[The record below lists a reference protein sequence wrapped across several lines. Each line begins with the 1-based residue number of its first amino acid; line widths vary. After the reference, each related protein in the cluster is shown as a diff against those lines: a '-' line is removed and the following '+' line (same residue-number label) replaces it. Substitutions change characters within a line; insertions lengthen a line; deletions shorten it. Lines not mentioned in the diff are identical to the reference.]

1 MLKGGVGG
9 EDGVVGLDDG
19 GGDLRGRVDGEL
31 ELRLLSV
38 IDGETLHKEGS
49 ESGSGTSTERVED
62 KETLEIYLSTNL
74 FTIGTQNVC
83 C

>member
-1 MLKGGVGG
+1 MSG

-31 ELRLLSV
+31 KFRFFAV
-38 IDGETLHKEGS
+38 IDGETLHKKGS

-62 KETLEIYLSTNL
+62 EETLNI
-74 FTIGTQNVC
+74 F
-83 C
+83 